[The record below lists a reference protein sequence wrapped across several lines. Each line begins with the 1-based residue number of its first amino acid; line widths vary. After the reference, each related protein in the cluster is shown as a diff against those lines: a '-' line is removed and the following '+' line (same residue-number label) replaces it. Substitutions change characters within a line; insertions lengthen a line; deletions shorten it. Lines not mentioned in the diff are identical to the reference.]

1 MVTDTEKMEAIVDDP
16 YILITDK
23 KISVISDIL
32 PMLEQLVQAG
42 KKLFIIAED
51 VEGEALSTLLVNR
64 LQRHPERRVRQ
75 GARLR
80 RSPQGDAAGYRHR

>member
-1 MVTDTEKMEAIVDDP
+1 MEAIVDDP

-64 LQRHPERRVRQ
+64 LTRHPERACASRRPASAIA
-75 GARLR
+75 ARR
-80 RSPQGDAAGYRHR
+80 CCRISPR

>member
-64 LQRHPERRVRQ
+64 LKGILNVVCVKAPGFGDRRK
-75 GARLR
+75 
-80 RSPQGDAAGYRHR
+80 